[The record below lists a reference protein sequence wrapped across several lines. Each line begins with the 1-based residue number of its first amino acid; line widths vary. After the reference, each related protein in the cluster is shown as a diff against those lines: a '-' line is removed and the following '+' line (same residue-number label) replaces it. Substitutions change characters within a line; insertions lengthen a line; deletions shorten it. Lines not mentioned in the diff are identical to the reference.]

1 MKRIFGVAV
10 LACTIF
16 FGATCF
22 GQKGNPAPKGGEKVE
37 RVVPQDNAQNN
48 APNTNLTQEQLN
60 YNYLTVIYAEMMK
73 REPIKDTMYLDRSL
87 LKRLGFIQEG
97 IARYREKI
105 DEIQAIGIENGDN
118 VVEKDCESEK
128 SSKLFKVAE
137 KLKTRMPEGVPKRRS
152 AREQLEAS
160 LWNDPEI
167 LYIVAEIKFFC
178 ECSVRGWEITKKYSR
193 KAADEIKEPIDKAD
207 KVLGQIKDICTGI
220 CMQFSEDSKAYW
232 GNKLGMGKPKTVYYF
247 KSVNGE
253 RKAYVMG
260 KRGGT
265 DEIPEAVMPNDNRKN
280 VNNRRRDQR

>member
-22 GQKGNPAPKGGEKVE
+22 GQKENLVPKGGEKIEKVI
-37 RVVPQDNAQNN
+37 PQDNAQNN

-60 YNYLTVIYAEMMK
+60 YNHQTLIYAEMM
-73 REPIKDTMYLDRSL
+73 EKDKATYSGESL
-87 LKRLGFIQEG
+87 YRRLGFLEKG
-97 IARYREKI
+97 ITKFQSMV
-105 DEIQAIGIENGDN
+105 DEIQAIGVDANDIRVVNGCDSLKN
-118 VVEKDCESEK
+118 SNLPVLIKNA
-128 SSKLFKVAE
+128 AE
-137 KLKTRMPEGVPKRRS
+137 IRSRMQEGVPKRRP
-152 AREQLEAS
+152 ARKQLEAS

-207 KVLGQIKDICTGI
+207 KVLKQMEYICTGI

-260 KRGGT
+260 KREGT

-280 VNNRRRDQR
+280 VNNRRRDQ